1 MGADGRYVVGLAEID
16 RTHVALAGGKGAQL
30 GELSRI
36 DGIFV
41 PPGFCV
47 TTRAFRRAF
56 AEEPS
61 LSEMLDRLSALRA
74 EDRDAT
80 REASAEI
87 RRAIQARG
95 IPGEVGEE
103 IARAVRA
110 LGDPVGLAVRS
121 SATAEDLPAASFAGQ
136 HETYLNVI
144 GADAVSDHVCRCWA
158 SLFTERAVAYRRHNG
173 VDHRDVQ
180 MAVVV
185 QEMVTAQAAGVLFT
199 ADPASSNRRVAVV
212 EATLGLGEALVSGL
226 LEPDVYAVRDGR
238 VISRVPAGK
247 LFAVEASPSGGTR
260 QEAVEEARAAQPALT
275 DAQAVALVELGRRLE
290 AHFGAPQDIEWCLA
304 GGRFAIVQ
312 SRPITTL
319 YPIPAREDEE
329 RHVYVSVGHQQ
340 MMTDPMKALG
350 LSLFQLTALRGMH
363 EAGGRLFV
371 DVAGDL
377 ASPVAGAAVLGALGT
392 SDPLIGDALEAVL
405 ERGFIQPVADGGR
418 GVPPILR
425 AAAPLEPDPAIVSEL
440 IARNEAS
447 LATLEGEIRTRSGA
461 ELVEFIL
468 ADIPELK
475 RLLSDADSSHVI
487 RAVMSAA
494 SWLEEHLDA
503 WLGDRDAAG
512 KLALSVPDNITS
524 EMGLDLL
531 DLADAIRPHPQVVAV
546 LESAGAEE
554 LLDALAD
561 VPGGTQARDAI
572 LGYLDRYGMR
582 CAGEIDITRPRW
594 SEAPGTLAAAILSN
608 VRGFAPGAAR
618 RRFEQGMREAA
629 AAETGV
635 LERLRALPGG
645 EEKAEETKRTIDC
658 LRAFA
663 GYREYPKYA
672 IVSRYFI
679 YKQALMAEADR
690 LVAGGVLGG
699 REDIFHLTLQELHGL
714 LSTRSL
720 EAQLIAERKEA
731 FRLQQTLTPPRVFTS
746 EGEVFAGSYRRELPA
761 GALAGLAVCGGTVEG
776 RARVVLDIADAEL
789 EGGDILVTAYTDPS
803 WSPLF
808 PAVDGLVTEVGGLM
822 THGAVIAREYGLPT
836 VVGVEHATQLI
847 RDGCRIRVHGGDGYV
862 EILSQEPARS
872 AQGAA

>member
-1 MGADGRYVVGLAEID
+1 MGAEGRYVVGLEELD
-16 RTHVALAGGKGAQL
+16 RTQVALAGGKGAQL
-30 GELSRI
+30 GELLRI
-36 DGIFV
+36 DGVSV

-47 TTRAFRRAF
+47 TTGAFREAF

-61 LSEMLDRLSALRA
+61 LNEMLDRLSRLRA

-87 RRAIQARG
+87 RHAIQARG
-95 IPGEVGEE
+95 VPGDVAEE
-103 IARAVRA
+103 IACAVEA
-110 LGDPVGLAVRS
+110 GGDGLALAVRS

-136 HETYLNVI
+136 HESHLNVV
-144 GADAVSDHVCRCWA
+144 GAAAVIDRVCRCWA
-158 SLFTERAVAYRRHNG
+158 SLFTERAVAYRRRNG

-185 QEMVTAQAAGVLFT
+185 QEMVAAQAAGVLFT

-212 EATLGLGEALVSGL
+212 EASPGLGEGLVSGL
-226 LEPDVYAVRDGR
+226 LDPDVFAVRDGR
-238 VISRVPAGK
+238 LIKRVLARK
-247 LFAVEASPSGGTR
+247 RFAVEAPPSGGTR
-260 QEAVEEARAAQPALT
+260 QSAVEDARAGRPALT
-275 DAQAVALVELGRRLE
+275 DAQALALVELGRQLE

-304 GGRFAIVQ
+304 DGAFTMLQ

-319 YPIPAREDEE
+319 YPIPAREDEQ

-340 MMTDPMKALG
+340 MMTDAMKALG
-350 LSLFQLTALRGMH
+350 RSLFQLTALRPMH

-377 ASPVAGAAVLGALGT
+377 ASPVAGAAVVGALGK
-392 SDPLIGDALEAVL
+392 SDPLIGDALETVL
-405 ERGFIQPVADGGR
+405 ERGFIQQSADGESS
-418 GVPPILR
+418 VPAILR

-447 LATLEGEIRTRSGA
+447 LSALRREISTRSGA

-475 RLLSDADSSHVI
+475 RLLSDPDSSQVI

-494 SWLEEHLDA
+494 SWLEEHL
-503 WLGDRDAAG
+503 GKEAAG
-512 KLALSVPDNITS
+512 KLALSVPDNITA

-531 DLADAIRPHPQVVAV
+531 DLADAIRPHPLLVAA
-546 LESAGAEE
+546 LESAGESE
-554 LLDALAD
+554 LLDALAEL
-561 VPGGTQARDAI
+561 PGAAEAREAI
-572 LGYLDRYGMR
+572 QGYLDRYGMR

-608 VRGFAPGAAR
+608 VRSFAPGAAR
-618 RRFEQGMREAA
+618 RRFEQGRREAA
-629 AAETGV
+629 ATEREV

-645 EEKAEETKRTIDC
+645 EEKAAEAKRTIDC

-679 YKQALMAEADR
+679 YKQALMAEAER
-690 LVAGGVLGG
+690 LVVAGVLG
-699 REDIFHLTLQELHGL
+699 ELQDVFHLTLQELSGL
-714 LSTRSL
+714 LRTKVPDER
-720 EAQLIAERKEA
+720 LISGRKEA
-731 FRLQQTLTPPRVFTS
+731 FRLQQALTPPRVLTS
-746 EGEVFAGSYRRELPA
+746 EGEVFAGSYRRELPE

-776 RARVVLDIADAEL
+776 RARVVLDIGEAEL
-789 EGGDILVTAYTDPS
+789 EPGDILVTAYADPS

-808 PAVDGLVTEVGGLM
+808 PVVDGLVTEVGGLM

-836 VVGVEHATQLI
+836 VVGVEHATRLI
-847 RDGCRIRVHGGDGYV
+847 EDGCRIRVHGGDGYV
-862 EILSQEPARS
+862 EVLQ
-872 AQGAA
+872 

>member
-16 RTHVALAGGKGAQL
+16 RTDVALAGGKGAQL
-30 GELSRI
+30 RELSRV

-41 PPGFCV
+41 PSGFCV
-47 TTRAFRRAF
+47 TTRAFRQAC

-61 LSEMLDRLSALRA
+61 LDEMLDRLSRLGA
-74 EDRDAT
+74 EDREET

-87 RRAIQARG
+87 REAIRARG
-95 IPGEVGEE
+95 IPGEAMEE
-103 IARAVRA
+103 IARAVRS
-110 LGDPVGLAVRS
+110 LGGPAGLAVRS

-144 GADAVSDHVCRCWA
+144 GADAVLDRVCRCWA
-158 SLFTERAVAYRRHNG
+158 SLFTERAVAYRRRNG
-173 VDHRDVQ
+173 VDHRDLQ

-185 QEMVTAQAAGVLFT
+185 QEMVSPQAAGVLFT

-212 EATLGLGEALVSGL
+212 EASLGLGEALVSGL
-226 LEPDVYAVRDGR
+226 VSPDVYAVRDSQ
-238 VISRVPAGK
+238 VISRVLARK
-247 LFAVEASPSGGTR
+247 LLAVEASPSGGTR
-260 QEAVEEARAAQPALT
+260 QVAVGDARAGQPALT
-275 DAQAVALVELGRRLE
+275 DAQAVALVALGRQLE

-304 GGRFAIVQ
+304 DGTFAIVQ

-319 YPIPAREDEE
+319 YPIPVREDAE

-350 LSLFQLTALRGMH
+350 LSLFQLTALRPMH

-377 ASPVAGAAVLGALGT
+377 ASPVAGSAIVGALGR

-405 ERGFIQPVADGGR
+405 ERGFIQPIAEGGR
-418 GVPPILR
+418 GVPAILR
-425 AAAPLEPDPAIVSEL
+425 AAAPLEPDPAIVSAL

-447 LATLEGEIRTRSGA
+447 LATLQGEIRTRSGA
-461 ELVEFIL
+461 ALVDFIL

-475 RLLSDADSSHVI
+475 RLLSDPDSSHVI
-487 RAVMSAA
+487 RAVMSAS

-503 WLGDRDAAG
+503 WLGDSDAAG
-512 KLALSVPDNITS
+512 KLALSVPGNITS

-531 DLADAIRPHPQVVAV
+531 DLADAIRPHPQVVEV
-546 LESAGAEE
+546 LESAGAED
-554 LLDALAD
+554 LLDALTG
-561 VPGGTQARDAI
+561 VPGGIEAREAI
-572 LGYLDRYGMR
+572 RGYLDRYGMR

-618 RRFEQGMREAA
+618 RRFEQGRREAA
-629 AAETGV
+629 ATETQV
-635 LERLRALPGG
+635 LERLRALPAGG
-645 EEKAEETKRTIDC
+645 QKAEETKRTIDC

-690 LVAGGVLGG
+690 LLAAGALGE
-699 REDIFHLTLQELHGL
+699 REDIFHLTLEELRGL
-714 LSTRSL
+714 VRAKAPD
-720 EAQLIAERKEA
+720 AQLIAERKEA
-731 FRLQQTLTPPRVFTS
+731 YRLQQALTPPRVLTS

-761 GALAGLAVCGGTVEG
+761 GALAGLAVCGGIVEG
-776 RARVVLDIADAEL
+776 RARIVLDIADAEL
-789 EGGDILVTAYTDPS
+789 QPGDILVTAYTDPS

-847 RDGCRIRVHGGDGYV
+847 QDGCRIRVHGGEGYV
-862 EILSQEPARS
+862 EVLSQGPARS